1 MQLEVLQ
8 QYLQNNILL
17 LTTLSEILR
26 YWLTATCGEDFG
38 VDSF

>member
-17 LTTLSEILR
+17 LTTLSEI
-26 YWLTATCGEDFG
+26 T
-38 VDSF
+38 